1 MMIDKTERI
10 PFSSV
15 MLTSD
20 NLHNYESVGADLFGS
35 RRNEV
40 VVSIMIPTYKRP
52 SLLRKAIESALNQ
65 HTDTEYEVVVI
76 DNDNETS
83 DDVVNQLLHAF
94 GDQRLSYYR
103 NRQNIGMFGNW
114 NRCVDYAKGEWLV
127 ILNDDDELT
136 EMYVD
141 RMMSYVRQH
150 KDCGEIAC
158 QHLLI
163 DDDGSIIGSDLIN
176 QKIQKMMRIKLKD
189 FYFFH
194 PANIYGCLINR
205 KLAVDI
211 GGFDESLYPC
221 SDAAVLLNV
230 CRLSNLFLVTDY
242 LFKYRWA
249 VNESM
254 KNETQ
259 IKFAEFNLIKSYQ
272 LNQRYHFYMETI
284 DKYFRNCMC
293 DNLIYA
299 LEKKMAI
306 TENDVSEFRAKVYCA
321 EKYNSVR
328 RFVGRVINRVYR
340 YSFKKRKSENVL
352 IIDR

>member
-1 MMIDKTERI
+1 MTDKTKKI
-10 PFSSV
+10 PFSSI
-15 MLTSD
+15 MLTSN
-20 NLHNYESVGADLFGS
+20 NLHNYESVGADLFGN
-35 RRNEV
+35 RKNEV

-65 HTDTEYEVVVI
+65 RTDTKYEVVVI

-83 DDVVNQLLHAF
+83 DDAINQLLNIF
-94 GDQRLSYYR
+94 GDERVSYYR
-103 NRQNIGMFGNW
+103 NHQNIGMFGNW
-114 NRCVDYAKGEWLV
+114 NRCINYAKGEWLI

-141 RMMSYVRQH
+141 RMMLYVRQH
-150 KDCGEIAC
+150 KNCGAIAC
-158 QHLLI
+158 QHWFI
-163 DDDGSIIGSDLIN
+163 DNDESIIGGDLIA
-176 QKIQKMMRIKLKD
+176 QKIQKMIRIKLKD

-194 PANIYGCLINR
+194 PINIFGCLIHR

-221 SDAAVLLNV
+221 SDAAFLLNV
-230 CRLSNLFLVTDY
+230 CRLSNLYLVTDY
-242 LFKYRWA
+242 LFRYRWA

-272 LNQRYHFYMETI
+272 LNQKYHFYMEAI

-293 DNLIYA
+293 DNLTY
-299 LEKKMAI
+299 LLKKKMAI
-306 TENDVSEFRAKVYCA
+306 TENNIGEFRTKVHCSK
-321 EKYNSVR
+321 KYNSVR
-328 RFVGRVINRVYR
+328 RFMGRVINRVYR
-340 YSFKKRKSENVL
+340 YYFKKRKRESIL
-352 IIDR
+352 IIGR